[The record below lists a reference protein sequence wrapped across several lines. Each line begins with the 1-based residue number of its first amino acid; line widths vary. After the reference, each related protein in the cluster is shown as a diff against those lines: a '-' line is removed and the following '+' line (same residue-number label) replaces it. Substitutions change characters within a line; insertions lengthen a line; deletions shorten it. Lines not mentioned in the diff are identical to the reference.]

1 MDIEKILSVSDVA
14 DILQVK
20 PITVREMFREKRLRA
35 FKVGKSWR
43 TTRRM
48 LEEDIEALSRG
59 EAPPALPP
67 PPQNLSKHDD
77 DREETGSRA
86 QQEAPAPVQP
96 EVPVA
101 PPAPAPAV
109 QQPPPPAPETDA
121 PEDAA
126 PKQPRKPRKP
136 ANGDDDS
143 QGLLF

>member
-1 MDIEKILSVSDVA
+1 MEIEKILNVSDVA

-35 FKVGKSWR
+35 FKVGKGWR

-59 EAPPALPP
+59 EAPPALPDP
-67 PPQNLSKHDD
+67 PKNLPKHDD
-77 DREETGSRA
+77 EPEE
-86 QQEAPAPVQP
+86 QPPLVPP
-96 EVPVA
+96 EVPSKPPASSA
-101 PPAPAPAV
+101 PPTEPAP
-109 QQPPPPAPETDA
+109 PPEAPPE
-121 PEDAA
+121 EAA

-136 ANGDDDS
+136 ASEDDDS